1 VQARRGSPK
10 GFAVRSRENE
20 EFIMRILS
28 STLLAGALLGAA
40 VMVMPSTVSATPL
53 GAGLSGSVAAQAQAS
68 PLVEVQYRRRYYR
81 RGGNIGAG
89 IAAGV
94 GAAIIGGII
103 ASQPGPYYGP
113 GYYAPAPV
121 YGPPPVGD
129 ADAYCFSRF
138 RSYDPS
144 TGTYLGNDGYR
155 HPCP

>member
-1 VQARRGSPK
+1 
-10 GFAVRSRENE
+10 
-20 EFIMRILS
+20 MRILS

-40 VMVMPSTVSATPL
+40 FMAMPSTVAATPL
-53 GAGLSGSVAAQAQAS
+53 GAGLSGSFVAQAQAS
-68 PLVEVQYRRRYYR
+68 TLVEVQYRRRYNRGY

-103 ASQPGPYYGP
+103 ASQPNPYYGPGYYAP

-129 ADAYCFSRF
+129 AQAYCFSRF

>member
-1 VQARRGSPK
+1 
-10 GFAVRSRENE
+10 
-20 EFIMRILS
+20 MRILS

-40 VMVMPSTVSATPL
+40 VMAMPSTVSATPL
-53 GAGLSGSVAAQAQAS
+53 GAGLSGSFAAQAHAS

-113 GYYAPAPV
+113 GYGPGYYAPGYYAPAPV

-129 ADAYCFSRF
+129 AQAYCLSRF
-138 RSYDPS
+138 RSYDPAS
-144 TGTYLGNDGYR
+144 GTYLGNDGYR